1 MQKSKLIGNAEVL
14 RELKV
19 YEKGLHNQFKKSMNS
34 ELTPILKPIEGEINS
49 TVGSSLRNRMRGMF
63 HNGRTAWSGVEVKI
77 KTSLRPRDLIFI
89 EGKGRNAGLDT
100 QVGFEYAE
108 LAGIDRG
115 RPPRQLSKG
124 WGSTSVGYHSYIY
137 NGQGKVFNRRLTET
151 YGRPGRFLWKRV
163 MNRKNTI
170 EFKVLKVAEL
180 YNIKVERR
188 MTTNV
193 GVGETVRRVS

>member
-19 YEKGLHNQFKKSMNS
+19 YEKNLYSQFKKSMNS

-49 TVGSSLRNRMRGMF
+49 TVGSSLKNRMRGMF
-63 HNGRTAWSGVEVKI
+63 HNGRTAWSGVEVKVR
-77 KTSLRPRDLIFI
+77 TSIRPRDLIFI
-89 EGKGRNAGLDT
+89 EGKGRNGGLDT

-115 RPPRQLSKG
+115 RAPRPVSKG

-137 NGQGKVFNRRLTET
+137 AGQGKVFNERLTQT

-170 EFKVLKVAEL
+170 ELKVLKVAEL
-180 YNIKVERR
+180 YNLKVSQKLATEVG
-188 MTTNV
+188 MTTK
-193 GVGETVRRVS
+193 RVN